1 MTNRVIFSLL
11 AVTFVVAFCTDA
23 VTGPLDR
30 INDTRVKSYSYDE
43 VTQGAPALLIPSRVI
58 YREGLELLD
67 QGNWDGA
74 RERFI
79 LAAELSGDYPDP
91 LFTLAKN
98 ELLRFNPDFLPHA
111 ITGFQRLASNFY
123 IQAFVLANIALLVTV
138 TSIGTLLLLLV
149 YLLVKY
155 WPLIDHSIREWYSVK
170 CSFPPAK
177 WVGALLAIALISLRA
192 GVAVYIAILLIAVW
206 TSLKLKERIVV
217 LGLVIF
223 VSALS
228 FFADYSNTLVPP
240 MDPGS
245 ATRRLSLVNERGA
258 NNELF
263 QLISDIDDPSCR
275 SERDY
280 ALGTLLYR
288 LEILPEARDFLLS
301 SVSVNPEFAPAYVNL
316 GNVYFKQGDYEK
328 ALAGYQNAI
337 SIDPEHILAHFNLGQ
352 TYIKKM
358 LFAESSQSLKRAN
371 ELGIEEYRM
380 THPSTRFRNLTIYED
395 GFGPKELWLMAHREG
410 SAREEILFS
419 EILRPLLLF
428 PFHRL
433 WIMLVGCAALSL
445 VLGAKVPKS
454 KKVFRCDN
462 CDKPACHICA
472 DDELGVRLCKDCSS
486 VVEDL
491 TSVKVMEALLRHR
504 RQKVFRASTRQ
515 IRKRTFLFPGA
526 AYIYYGRTF
535 AGAFCISLGVAGLAL
550 LLWNGVYFKE
560 PSALKQ
566 TMPLW
571 QTITPIAMLL
581 YGMLVSAAHKAPE
594 ASRPFWILPQEL
606 RDVEKK
612 ERKPAPKQ
620 VESEAFPWETV
631 GA

>member
-1 MTNRVIFSLL
+1 MANRVIFSLL
-11 AVTFVVAFCTDA
+11 TITFVVAFCTDA
-23 VTGPLDR
+23 DTGPLDR
-30 INDTRVKSYSYDE
+30 INDSQVKSYSYDE
-43 VTQGAPALLIPSRVI
+43 VTQGAPALIIPSRVI
-58 YREGLELLD
+58 YKEGLELLKQD
-67 QGNWDGA
+67 NWEGA
-74 RERFI
+74 RERFL

-98 ELLRFNPDFLPHA
+98 EFLRFNPDFLLHA

-138 TSIGTLLLLLV
+138 TSIATLLLLLV

-177 WVGALLAIALISLRA
+177 WAGGLLAIALISMRA
-192 GVAVYIAILLIAVW
+192 GVAVYIAILLVAVW
-206 TSLKLKERIVV
+206 ISLRLKERIVV

-395 GFGPKELWLMAHREG
+395 GFGPKELWLLAHKEG
-410 SAREEILFS
+410 SARNEIFFS
-419 EILRPLLLF
+419 EILQPFLLF

-433 WIMLVGCAALSL
+433 WIMLVGCAVLAL
-445 VLGAKVPKS
+445 VLGARVPKS

-462 CDKPACHICA
+462 CDKPACHLCA
-472 DDELGVRLCKDCSS
+472 DDELGARLCRDCAS
-486 VVEDL
+486 VVEGL

-504 RQKVFRASTRQ
+504 RQKIFKSSAKR
-515 IRKRTFLFPGA
+515 IRKRTLLFPGA
-526 AYIYYGRTF
+526 SYIYYGRTV
-535 AGAFCISLGVAGLAL
+535 AGALCVSLSVAGVAL
-550 LLWNGVYFKE
+550 LIWNGFYFKE
-560 PSALKQ
+560 PSALKP
-566 TMPLW
+566 TTPLW
-571 QTITPIAMLL
+571 QTIAPIAMLL
-581 YGMLVSAAHKAPE
+581 YGIIATIAQKAPE
-594 ASRPFWILPQEL
+594 TSRPFWILPQEL

-612 ERKPAPKQ
+612 ERKPAAKQ
-620 VESEAFPWETV
+620 TETETFPWETV
-631 GA
+631 GV

>member
-11 AVTFVVAFCTDA
+11 TITFAVAFCTDA
-23 VTGPLDR
+23 DTEPLDR
-30 INDTRVKSYSYDE
+30 ISDTRLKSYSYDE
-43 VTQGAPALLIPSRVI
+43 VTQGAPALIIPSRVI
-58 YREGLELLD
+58 YREGLELLE
-67 QGNWDGA
+67 QGDWEGA
-74 RERFI
+74 RERLL
-79 LAAELSGDYPDP
+79 LASELSGDYPDP
-91 LFTLAKN
+91 LLTLAKN
-98 ELLRFNPDFLPHA
+98 EFLRFSPDFLPHA
-111 ITGFQRLASNFY
+111 IMGFQRLVSNFY
-123 IQAFVLANIALLVTV
+123 VQAFVLANIALLVTV
-138 TSIGTLLLLLV
+138 ASIGTLLLLLV

-177 WVGALLAIALISLRA
+177 WAGILLAMALISLRA
-192 GVAVYIAILLIAVW
+192 GIAVYIAILLFAVW
-206 TSLKLKERIVV
+206 ISLKLKERIVV
-217 LGLVIF
+217 LGLVLF

-228 FFADYSNTLVPP
+228 FFADYSNTFVPP

-263 QLISDIDDPSCR
+263 LLINEIDDASCR

-301 SVSVNPEFAPAYVNL
+301 SVSVNPDFAPAYVNL
-316 GNVYFKQGDYEK
+316 GNVYFKQGDYDK
-328 ALAGYQNAI
+328 AIAGYQNAI

-371 ELGIEEYRM
+371 ELGIEEYKM
-380 THPSTRFRNLTIYED
+380 THPSTRFRNLTIFED
-395 GFGPKELWLMAHREG
+395 GFGTRELWLLAHREG
-410 SAREEILFS
+410 SGRKHVLFS
-419 EILRPLLLF
+419 EILQPFLLF

-433 WIMLVGCAALSL
+433 WIMLIGCAALSL
-445 VLGAKVPKS
+445 VLGARVPKS

-462 CDKPACHICA
+462 CDRPACHICA
-472 DDELGVRLCKDCSS
+472 DDELGVRLCRDCAS
-486 VVEDL
+486 VVGGL
-491 TSVKVMEALLRHR
+491 SSVKVMEALLRHR
-504 RQKVFRASTRQ
+504 RQKVFKTSAKK

-526 AYIYYGRTF
+526 SHIYYGKTF
-535 AGAFCISLGVAGLAL
+535 AGTLYISLSAAGVAL
-550 LLWNGVYFKE
+550 LLWNGFYFKE

-566 TMPLW
+566 MTPLW

-581 YGMLVSAAHKAPE
+581 YGMLVSIAQKAPE
-594 ASRPFWILPQEL
+594 ASKPFWILPQEL

-612 ERKPAPKQ
+612 ERKPAKQ
-620 VESEAFPWETV
+620 AESETFPWETV
-631 GA
+631 GV